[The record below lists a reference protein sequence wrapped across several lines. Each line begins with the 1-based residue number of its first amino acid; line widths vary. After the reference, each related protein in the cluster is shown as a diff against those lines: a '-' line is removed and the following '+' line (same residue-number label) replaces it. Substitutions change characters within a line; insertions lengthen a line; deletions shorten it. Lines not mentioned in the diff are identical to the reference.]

1 VRVFLILQA
10 RIGGYKKIIIK
21 LSKQDQKQRPKP
33 LTGLEIKIALNHDG
47 FRATTISLYGFR
59 EIIMARPEGLEPPV
73 YWSVASRSIQL
84 SHGRI

>member
-1 VRVFLILQA
+1 MRVFLI
-10 RIGGYKKIIIK
+10 IGGYKKITIK
-21 LSKQDQKQRPKP
+21 LSKQDQKQRPKT
-33 LTGLEIKIALNHDG
+33 LTSLEIKIAPNHDR
-47 FRATTISLYGFR
+47 FRAILISLIGFR